1 MEKNGVNISKKKY
14 VTIYNALLDSL
25 AKNGMS
31 YSDIYMV
38 QAVKN
43 RFRNKFEGSIGWYV
57 EDVKLD
63 QKLEK

>member
-31 YSDIYMV
+31 YSDIYGTGC
-38 QAVKN
+38 K
-43 RFRNKFEGSIGWYV
+43 K
-57 EDVKLD
+57 
-63 QKLEK
+63 